1 MKSRKNLLV
10 VDNLT
15 MKELLGLSDKAISVR
30 RKKIRLQFGLSKQ
43 DMITTYHLAE
53 FMHTPLEYIESHIN

>member
-1 MKSRKNLLV
+1 MV